1 MIIIKLQNSFIIYTE
16 RIKDIGYI
24 DFKLCFKAG
33 LIYESKNKYGITHL
47 LEHML
52 FRGVGKYDYKSLE
65 NLFGNMG
72 VEVCGKTGYDYMS
85 LSFSVMP
92 SKINEILN
100 YFTELFSEPSW
111 TSDDLK
117 MEKEIVKHEIH
128 LKGTDFSERM
138 KQLYDNELL
147 NRSVMGCV
155 SVIDRISL
163 KELKEY
169 HSRVINPRNSM
180 LFISGDFSDN
190 NINIILDCLSN
201 IKNRNMKNLST
212 QKTLL
217 PFSAFN
223 RKKYYHLIY
232 DYCEYSDLYINFD
245 VKKEN
250 QSAARFIQY
259 YLSGYT
265 SPLSEIIVDEKSLS
279 YELYSELDEW
289 KDFSIMIFA
298 ISCKYDCLCEVIRT
312 FKDTLNNVING
323 FSEQKYNEILD
334 FIQLENKKILSN
346 PQSVNEV
353 NFYKYYYGISNEI
366 PTYSQVCE
374 AMKSIFSHQNFSIYS
389 IYSVKRRD
397 VVDEIISLRNI
408 LK

>member
-1 MIIIKLQNSFIIYTE
+1 
-16 RIKDIGYI
+16 
-24 DFKLCFKAG
+24 
-33 LIYESKNKYGITHL
+33 
-47 LEHML
+47 ML
-52 FRGVGKYDYKSLE
+52 FRGVGKYDYESLE
-65 NLFGNMG
+65 KLFGNMG

-85 LSFSVMP
+85 LSLFVMP
-92 SKINEILN
+92 SKINETLN

-111 TSDDLK
+111 TSEDQK
-117 MEKEIVKHEIH
+117 IEKEIIKHEIH
-128 LKGTDFSERM
+128 LKDTDFSERM
-138 KQLYDNELL
+138 KLLYDNELL
-147 NRSVMGCV
+147 NKSVMGCA
-155 SVIDRISL
+155 SVLDRISL

-190 NINIILDCLSN
+190 NINVILDCLSN
-201 IKNRNMKNLST
+201 IKNSNMKNLSA

-217 PFSAFN
+217 PLSAFN
-223 RKKYYHLIY
+223 RKKHYHLVY

-250 QSAARFIQY
+250 QSPARFIQY

-265 SPLSEIIVDEKSLS
+265 SPLSEIIVDKKSLS

-298 ISCKYDCLCEVIRT
+298 ISCKYDCLCEAIHT
-312 FKDTLNNVING
+312 FKDTLNSVING

-334 FIQLENKKILSN
+334 FIQLENKKVLSN

-353 NFYKYYYGISNEI
+353 NFYKYYYEISNEI
-366 PTYSQVCE
+366 PTYNQVCE
-374 AMKSIFSHQNFSIYS
+374 TMKSIFSHQNFSIYS

-397 VVDEIISLRNI
+397 VVDAIISLKNSI
-408 LK
+408 LRL